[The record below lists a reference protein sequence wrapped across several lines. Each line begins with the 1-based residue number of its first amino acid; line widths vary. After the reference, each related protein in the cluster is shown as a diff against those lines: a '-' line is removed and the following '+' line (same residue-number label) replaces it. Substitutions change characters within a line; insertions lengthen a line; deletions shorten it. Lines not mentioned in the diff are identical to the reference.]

1 MDLVT
6 AVVAARKA
14 MEPLIND
21 KKAKAGAYSFNYASL
36 TALLDVVVP
45 ALAEQGVLLIQ
56 DVSGDAK
63 SASVQTILM
72 GAKDNEGDRLYFN
85 PLKSGLLTLSHD
97 GTAQAMGKAITTL
110 RRYQLKSFLGLE
122 SEDEDAAAPESTP
135 IRGQP
140 QTQQRTT
147 PVLAGAPPQ
156 GTRNARGGEQGTPQ
170 EVQRATPAPREIAPA
185 SGLDLLRGAAR
196 KGQVGLA
203 SSSPEL
209 QALVLRVRNE
219 DAKDGEEM
227 ATKPADG
234 KKVSM
239 YDYMKDTV
247 LGGVVGKGNS
257 ELVLS
262 FLYGRIVNS
271 EFPPHSSTRFFFD
284 EVAAGSHKTPLG
296 EVRTRLTTS

>member
-21 KKAKAGAYSFNYASL
+21 KKAKAGTYSFNYASL
-36 TALLDVVVP
+36 PALLDVVVP

-56 DVSGDAK
+56 DVSGQEK
-63 SASVQTILM
+63 SVSVTTILY
-72 GAKDNEGDRLYFN
+72 GASPQLEGDLYRG
-85 PLKSGLLTLSHD
+85 PGTLKSGTLTLSHD

-135 IRGQP
+135 LRGQGKTATGV
-140 QTQQRTT
+140 QRSASSNGQGQQ
-147 PVLAGAPPQ
+147 GPQ
-156 GTRNARGGEQGTPQ
+156 G
-170 EVQRATPAPREIAPA
+170 EVQRATPAPREVAPA
-185 SGLDLLRGAAR
+185 AALDLLRVAAR
-196 KGQVGLA
+196 KGQA
-203 SSSPEL
+203 SGANVSPEL

-227 ATKPADG
+227 ATTKAEG

-239 YDYMKDTV
+239 YEYMASNV
-247 LGGVVGKGNS
+247 LGGVVGKGNA
-257 ELVLS
+257 EMVLS
-262 FLYGRIVNS
+262 YLLGRIVNA
-271 EFPPHSSTRFFFD
+271 EFPPKANTRFFFD

-296 EVRTRLTTS
+296 EVRTRLTTP